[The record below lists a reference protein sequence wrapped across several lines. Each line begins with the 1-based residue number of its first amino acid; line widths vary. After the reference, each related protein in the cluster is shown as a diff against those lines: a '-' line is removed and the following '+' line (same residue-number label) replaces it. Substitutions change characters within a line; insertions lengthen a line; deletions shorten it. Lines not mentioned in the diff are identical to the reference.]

1 MTRRRRSP
9 TRGNHS
15 RVTGTLLFLAP
26 STRARPLASSTE
38 GSVVTWRAMSLP
50 ARMATFSQRPCSSMR
65 AAYQCQNSVV
75 VSSFVWALG
84 EVLHTEG
91 VPQLDAWEDAE
102 KVITADLARDLSGRA
117 TEGLCPNCADLE
129 AISDG
134 LRERLHVPGIFG
146 RRCHRYWPAGDG
158 LLVGDGR
165 RSKPNYL
172 ITFRAAPNC
181 CSSSAMRACSGARTG
196 SSSATVKR
204 GVICCGQFQSNASIA
219 TTMRRSSL
227 AP

>member
-1 MTRRRRSP
+1 MEGDELARSD
-9 TRGNHS
+9 GN
-15 RVTGTLLFLAP
+15 VLA
-26 STRARPLASSTE
+26 
-38 GSVVTWRAMSLP
+38 
-50 ARMATFSQRPCSSMR
+50 ATMLIDESGIPVPD
-65 AAYQCQNSVV
+65 SVV

-91 VPQLDAWEDAE
+91 VPELDAWEDAE